1 VEAKVQVRGVDHDD
15 RVTCHTSARFLSK
28 RTHDGFPGTC
38 SALPL
43 ALVAVLL
50 NVGLAVSAVLLFGPV
65 EAYSVLVV
73 DDLSQVAPPPSP
85 PSARLAARR
94 DPRRP
99 PSRLGRAGRRLRGLA
114 VGQSIWSWYELV
126 LHDGTP
132 FPSVADVGFLGF
144 PVGATAALLLYPAV
158 DGRGD
163 RSRRVLDGLTVT
175 SALALVSWSS
185 ALGPV
190 VRDDSGD
197 WLATTVSIA
206 YPASDLVALSLV
218 VLLLSRRTPR
228 PARAVPG
235 GLGHH
240 RHRGLRQRLPVA
252 HLPGDLQRRVALR
265 QHRLAGRLPAARTG
279 AVSRWTPRSAPR
291 RSGRPRRLRRASCRT
306 SR

>member
-1 VEAKVQVRGVDHDD
+1 MTAAPVLLQR
-15 RVTCHTSARFLSK
+15 
-28 RTHDGFPGTC
+28 
-38 SALPL
+38 LPS
-43 ALVAVLL
+43 ALVAALAVVLA
-50 NVGLAVSAVLLFGPV
+50 AVSAVLLLGPS
-65 EAYSVLVV
+65 ESYAVLVV
-73 DDLSQVAPPPSP
+73 DDLSQVLGAAFATVMT
-85 PSARLAARR
+85 ARCAVRTR
-94 DPRRP
+94 D
-99 PSRLGRAGRRLRGLA
+99 GRRLAWSALA
-114 VGQSIWSWYELV
+114 AGCACWLVGQSIWSWYELV
-126 LHDGTP
+126 LHDTTP

-144 PVGATAALLLYPAV
+144 PVGATAALLLYPVV
-158 DGRGD
+158 DRRGD

-185 ALGPV
+185 VLGAV
-190 VRDDSGD
+190 VRTDNGN

-265 QHRLAGRLPAARTG
+265 QHRLAGRLPPARTG
-279 AVSRWTPRSAPR
+279 SVSRWTPAEPR
-291 RSGRPRRLRRASCRT
+291 ARSGRPRRLRRASCRT